1 MRNEK
6 KFSSAGALSLI
17 NKVIVSGYLKEI
29 SVINPFINQHCNQ
42 LTFDIFLA
50 DENYVF
56 GRTTFYD

>member
-42 LTFDIFLA
+42 LTFDIFFDQQKLYIRK
-50 DENYVF
+50 NNF
-56 GRTTFYD
+56 L